1 MKKPIVFILCLL
13 SIASVFAEGSKE
25 TSSAQSSKPV
35 VLKFG
40 VNGNTTSVEYTVAV
54 RFADTLKDLSG
65 GSLSCEIFPNG
76 QLGNAKEMISQI
88 SMNELDAYM
97 EPIGGVST
105 LIPELS
111 VLEMAYVV
119 RDLDHIASILES
131 DWGQKIQDQLK
142 NDYNIRVLDQ
152 TLFGTR
158 QTSSNKPLHSIADY
172 KGLRIRT
179 PNSRGLKDWAEAM
192 GGRPTTIAFS
202 EVYLALKTNSV
213 DAQENPLP
221 TIESMKFYEA
231 QKAIAID
238 NHVVQDKSILFSEK
252 RWQSLNDKQ
261 HEWLKAAAKAAN
273 EESINTITRNSRKLI
288 QFFKDQGLEITYP
301 DTAPMRKAMAPYYA
315 KIEQELN
322 VPGLVEKLAG
332 L

>member
-1 MKKPIVFILCLL
+1 MKKLLCTLLLLVLILP
-13 SIASVFAEGSKE
+13 VFAGGSAE
-25 TSSAQSSKPV
+25 SQPNEPV
-35 VLKFG
+35 TMKFG
-40 VNGNTTSVEYTVAV
+40 VDGNTSSVEYAVAV
-54 RFADTLKDLSG
+54 TFADKVKELSG
-65 GSLSCEIFPNG
+65 GSLIFEIFPNG
-76 QLGNAKEMISQI
+76 QLGNAKEMLTQI

-119 RDLDHIASILES
+119 KDLDHISRILDSSWGKGIQKRLES
-131 DWGQKIQDQLK
+131 EFNMI
-142 NDYNIRVLDQ
+142 VLDQ

-158 QTSSNKPLHSIADY
+158 QTSSNKPLNSIDDY

-179 PNSRGLKDWAEAM
+179 PSSRGLKDWAEAM

-221 TIESMKFYEA
+221 TIDSMKFYEA
-231 QKAIAID
+231 QAAIAID
-238 NHVVQDKSILFSEK
+238 NHVVQDKSILFSAA
-252 RWQSLNDKQ
+252 RWNSLSAKQ
-261 HEWLKAAAKAAN
+261 QGWLKEAAAVAKAF
-273 EESINTITRNSRKLI
+273 SVKTITENSDSLI
-288 QFFKDQGLEITYP
+288 QFFKDQGLVITYP
-301 DTAPMRKAMAPYYA
+301 DPTPMRAAMAPYYA
-315 KIEQELN
+315 KIEEELN
-322 VPGLVEKLAG
+322 VPGLVKTLAD